1 MPLPKLEDIKKRRN
15 LLNIKQD
22 KLAKEA
28 DVTRAMIS
36 KIENGHH
43 SISYRK
49 AAKIFDYL
57 ETREIR
63 DMKDKKTAGEICV
76 TDLVTVAPYDTIAE
90 VKKRMKPKGLSQ
102 LLVYS
107 RGKYVGLI
115 TVKILADNKNL
126 KKVGDAKLSKPPIIS
141 EDEIVTRQIR
151 VFLAHSPCLL
161 VECRDTTEPGKYG
174 SIKGII
180 TEWDIMDKL
189 YD

>member
-49 AAKIFDYL
+49 AAKIFDFL
-57 ETREIR
+57 ETRESD
-63 DMKDKKTAGEICV
+63 DMKEGKTAGKICV
-76 TDLVTVAPYDTIAE
+76 TNLATISSYNTIKMA
-90 VKKRMKPKGLSQ
+90 KKRMKPRGLSQ
-102 LLVYS
+102 LPVIDN
-107 RGKYVGLI
+107 GVCVGLI
-115 TVKILADNKNL
+115 TIDSILNNMHA
-126 KKVGDAKLSKPPIIS
+126 KKVENAMTEIIPTIIS
-141 EDEIVTRQIR
+141 EDIVITRQIR
-151 VFLAHSPCLL
+151 ALIHDSSCVL
-161 VECRDTTEPGKYG
+161 VSERNST

-180 TEWDIMDKL
+180 TDWDLLDKL
-189 YD
+189 YG

>member
-1 MPLPKLEDIKKRRN
+1 MPLPKLEDIRGRRDV
-15 LLNIKQD
+15 LNIKQD
-22 KLAKEA
+22 ELAEKA
-28 DVTRAMIS
+28 GVTRAMIS

-102 LLVYS
+102 LPVIDN
-107 RGKYVGLI
+107 GNCVGLI
-115 TVKILADNKNL
+115 TIDSILNSKNA
-126 KKVGDAKLSKPPIIS
+126 KKVKEAMINPPPIIS
-141 EDEIVTRQIR
+141 EDEIITSQIR
-151 VFLAHSPCLL
+151 VFLFNSPCIL
-161 VECRDTTEPGKYG
+161 VFHKNST

-180 TEWDIMDKL
+180 TEWDLLDKL